1 MSILVSRARTRTRWR
16 ETFRSTS
23 VERAG
28 SSLASYVPSRL
39 MIRSTSSGDTSTP
52 PCCGTPAHRVLHEQF
67 PGPVRGP
74 DEGPRGDV
82 EEAHRFRLL
91 AAGLERLQLDELPD
105 GDVPGARPEVL
116 AEGEDIHVGPP
127 EVRHRLPDLRPRLP
141 EAEHA

>member
-91 AAGLERLQLDELPD
+91 AAGLERLQLAHPRGGD
-105 GDVPGARPEVL
+105 GPGARRGVR
-116 AEGEDIHVGPP
+116 AGGEDTPVVPREAPHRPP
-127 EVRHRLPDLRPRLP
+127 ALPPRLP
-141 EAEHA
+141 EAEH